1 MHFIL
6 ELESGNSKTK
16 QLSDDI
22 PSTYIDKFES
32 ISKETWKHED
42 FRKKVIGI
50 CIEQQNTQEFM
61 NRVWNIVK
69 DFLRDEAFSNKVKQ
83 IAGTEVKNYIDKSR
97 VKTIFWIA
105 ALIVTIVTG
114 VIGIVLQKYFHI
126 LG

>member
-1 MHFIL
+1 M
-6 ELESGNSKTK
+6 SGNSKTK

-105 ALIVTIVTG
+105 ALIVTG
-114 VIGIVLQKYFHI
+114 VIGIVLQKYFHF
-126 LG
+126 L